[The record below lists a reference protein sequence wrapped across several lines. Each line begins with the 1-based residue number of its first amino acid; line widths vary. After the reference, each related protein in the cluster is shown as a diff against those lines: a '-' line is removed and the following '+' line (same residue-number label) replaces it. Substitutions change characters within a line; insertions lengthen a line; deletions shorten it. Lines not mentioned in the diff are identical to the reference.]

1 MYSITVSFV
10 FVFFYLS
17 SHQTTPL
24 QCSCYTKIYTCHKQ
38 RKKNAQLCLSLEKR
52 LLLSPY
58 KVLPSY
64 RPCLYFR
71 YSLCLSV
78 MSEISF

>member
-1 MYSITVSFV
+1 MYSVTVSFV

-38 RKKNAQLCLSLEKR
+38 RKKNAQLCLSLEKKDCFF
-52 LLLSPY
+52 PPT
-58 KVLPSY
+58 KFCPHTVLAFIFVIVFVF
-64 RPCLYFR
+64 L
-71 YSLCLSV
+71 
-78 MSEISF
+78 